1 MRTDSS
7 TLESP
12 LDECNVARIAGLSV
26 ASVRRWRLMK
36 VIGTT
41 RIGAADFGG
50 VTQAAARNE
59 R

>member
-36 VIGTT
+36 VILRYDEDRGG
-41 RIGAADFGG
+41 RLRRRDPGSGA
-50 VTQAAARNE
+50 E
-59 R
+59 